1 MHYLIYTY
9 KGPLYKDKKFTTVI
23 LKGNKFKD
31 RHNNSPKFPW
41 HSSAVVYAVFIW
53 SNSCIG
59 TKMSL
64 VFQKLMLKR
73 ENNSFL
79 VDCIYNRLLQY
90 SLIYIYFLIYLN
102 KNMLLLNCV
111 RPINLCPEQ
120 GLAQKAE
127 AFCFFTSPPKTIMGS
142 LCLRLWPFLMW

>member
-1 MHYLIYTY
+1 
-9 KGPLYKDKKFTTVI
+9 
-23 LKGNKFKD
+23 
-31 RHNNSPKFPW
+31 
-41 HSSAVVYAVFIW
+41 
-53 SNSCIG
+53 
-59 TKMSL
+59 MSL

-111 RPINLCPEQ
+111 RQE
-120 GLAQKAE
+120 
-127 AFCFFTSPPKTIMGS
+127 
-142 LCLRLWPFLMW
+142 